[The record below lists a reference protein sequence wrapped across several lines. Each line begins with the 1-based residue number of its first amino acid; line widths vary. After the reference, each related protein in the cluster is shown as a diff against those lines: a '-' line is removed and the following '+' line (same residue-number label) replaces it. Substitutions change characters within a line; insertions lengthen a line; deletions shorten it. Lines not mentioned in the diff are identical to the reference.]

1 MTGKRPLMGAL
12 GNIWPAR
19 SDFAGHYKAGRSQLV
34 GLSLI
39 ADTLTP
45 VSAYLRLTGGA
56 DFSLLLESVTGGE
69 VLGRYS
75 AIGMRP
81 DRIWRS
87 TGTSAVLADANG
99 LQLEATADPIAH
111 LKTLVADARLDVVPD
126 DAPPMLASGWFGYMG
141 YGMIHLVEP
150 AVPDSRADAIDIPDS
165 VMMRPTLMAV
175 FDNIRQIV
183 HLAVPVRETD
193 ADADAAYNEAVR
205 QLHAALDTLVRG
217 SLPLPEKGSKIPVP
231 LPIDAHIGEDSYKA
245 MVVKAKE
252 DIVAGE
258 IFQVVLSQRFSAP
271 FDLPAAE
278 LYRSLRRLN
287 PSPFLVLMTLD
298 GFSLVASS
306 PEIMV
311 RVRKGDVTIRPIAGT
326 RKRGADKAEDAKLAA
341 ELLADPKERAEHLML
356 LDLGRNDVGRVAATG
371 SVHVTEQFAVEKYSH
386 VMHIVSNVEGK
397 LRNDIHPLDALF
409 AGFPAGTVSGAPKV
423 RAMQIIDALETERRS
438 FYAGCIGYLD
448 GNGDVDTCI
457 ALRTALL
464 KDGTL
469 YVQSG
474 AGIVADSVPE
484 SEHMECVNKAKALLR
499 AAEDAIE
506 LSKVQ
511 S

>member
-1 MTGKRPLMGAL
+1 MKNEYPLGT
-12 GNIWPAR
+12 IWPERAA
-19 SDFAGHYKAGRSQLV
+19 FKANWQAGKSQLV
-34 GLSLI
+34 GLALI
-39 ADTLTP
+39 ADTQTP
-45 VSAYLRLTGGA
+45 VSAYLRLTQGRNH
-56 DFSLLLESVTGGE
+56 SVLLESVTGGE

-75 AIGMRP
+75 AIGMEP
-81 DRIWRS
+81 DLTWS
-87 TGTSAVLADANG
+87 CTGKTSKLSSGETSN
-99 LQLEATADPIAH
+99 DPIAH
-111 LKTLVADARLDVVPD
+111 LKTLVAAARIDVVPD
-126 DAPPMLASGWFGYMG
+126 NAPPMLASGWFGFMG
-141 YGMIHLVEP
+141 YGMIHHVEP
-150 AVPDSRADAIDIPDS
+150 TVPDSKPDTIQIPDS

-175 FDNIRQIV
+175 FDNIRQVV
-183 HLAVPVRETD
+183 HLAVPVRETSGD
-193 ADADAAYNEAVR
+193 PDKAYDAAVKKLQDARN
-205 QLHAALDTLVRG
+205 TLIWG
-217 SLPLPEKGSKIPVP
+217 ELPRTDAQVSGSKVSSP
-231 LPIDAHIGEDSYKA
+231 LPIKAHISEDAYKDI
-245 MVVKAKE
+245 VLRAKE
-252 DIVAGE
+252 DINAGE

-271 FDLPAAE
+271 FDLPAAD

-311 RVRKGDVTIRPIAGT
+311 RVRKGEVTIRPIAGT
-326 RKRGADKAEDAKLAA
+326 RKRGVDKADDERLAA
-341 ELLADPKERAEHLML
+341 ELISDPKERAEHLML
-356 LDLGRNDVGRVAATG
+356 LDLGRNDVGRVAQIG
-371 SVHVTEQFAVEKYSH
+371 SVKVTEQFNVEKYSH
-386 VMHIVSNVEGK
+386 VMHIVSNVEGN
-397 LRNDIHPLDALF
+397 LRKDIHPLDALF

-423 RAMQIIDALETERRS
+423 RAMQIIDALEAERRS

>member
-1 MTGKRPLMGAL
+1 MPNDQPLGAISPDRATFTDHFRAGK
-12 GNIWPAR
+12 
-19 SDFAGHYKAGRSQLV
+19 SQLV
-34 GLSLI
+34 TLALI

-45 VSAYLRLTGGA
+45 VSAYLRLTKGGKY
-56 DFSLLLESVTGGE
+56 SVLLESVTGGE

-75 AIGMRP
+75 AIGMDP
-81 DRIWRS
+81 DIIW
-87 TGTSAVLADANG
+87 TSQESPVA
-99 LQLEATADPIAH
+99 E
-111 LKTLVADARLDVVPD
+111 LKKLVADSRIDIVPE
-126 DAPPMLASGWFGYMG
+126 DAPPMLASGMFGYMG
-141 YGMIHLVEP
+141 YGMIHHVEP
-150 AVPDSRADAIDIPDS
+150 SVPDTKPDIINIPDS

-175 FDNIRQIV
+175 FDNIRQVV
-183 HLAVPVRETD
+183 HLSVPVRQTSG
-193 ADADAAYNEAVR
+193 DADAAYDAAVSR
-205 QLHAALDTLVRG
+205 LTTAKNTLLRG
-217 SLPLPEKGSKIPVP
+217 EMPLPEKGSSVSNP
-231 LPIDAHIGEDSYKA
+231 LPVTAHTSEDDYKS
-245 MVVKAKE
+245 MVVRAKE
-252 DIVAGE
+252 DISAGE

-298 GFSLVASS
+298 GFSLIASS

-311 RVRKGDVTIRPIAGT
+311 RVRKGEVTIRPIAGT
-326 RKRGADKAEDAKLAA
+326 RKRGRDKAEDASLAT

-356 LDLGRNDVGRVAATG
+356 LDLGRNDVGRVAKTG
-371 SVHVTEQFAVEKYSH
+371 SVRVTEQFNVEKYSH
-386 VMHIVSNVEGK
+386 VMHIVSNVEGT
-397 LRNDIHPLDALF
+397 LRPDIHPLDALF
-409 AGFPAGTVSGAPKV
+409 AGFPAGTVSGAPKI

-464 KDGTL
+464 KDGKL
-469 YVQSG
+469 YVQAG

-484 SEHMECVNKAKALLR
+484 SEHQECVNKAKAILR
-499 AAEDAIE
+499 AAQDAID

>member
-1 MTGKRPLMGAL
+1 MPSHEQSLGA
-12 GNIWPAR
+12 IWPNREGFRANW
-19 SDFAGHYKAGRSQLV
+19 KAGKSQLIC
-34 GLSLI
+34 LALI

-45 VSAYLRLTGGA
+45 VSAYLRLTHGGKY
-56 DFSLLLESVTGGE
+56 SVLLESVTGGE

-75 AIGMRP
+75 AIGMEP
-81 DRIWRS
+81 DLVWKS
-87 TGTSAVLADANG
+87 TDDKN
-99 LQLEATADPIAH
+99 PIAK
-111 LKTLVADARLDVVPD
+111 LKELVANAKIDVVPD
-126 DAPPMLASGWFGYMG
+126 DAPPMLASGMFGYMG
-141 YGMIHLVEP
+141 YGMIHHVEP
-150 AVPDSRADAIDIPDS
+150 TVPDTKPDTIKIPDS

-175 FDNIRQIV
+175 FDNIRQVV
-183 HLAVPVRETD
+183 HLSIPVRETTGD
-193 ADADAAYNEAVR
+193 ADKAYDAAVQRLNEAKHI
-205 QLHAALDTLVRG
+205 LLRG
-217 SLPLPEKGSKIPVP
+217 EMPLGEKGSAVSHP
-231 LPIDAHIGEDSYKA
+231 LPVKAHTSEAEYKS
-245 MVVKAKE
+245 MVVRAKDE
-252 DIVAGE
+252 IMAGE

-311 RVRKGDVTIRPIAGT
+311 RVRKGEVTIRPIAGT
-326 RKRGADKAEDAKLAA
+326 RKRGSNKLEDEALAK

-356 LDLGRNDVGRVAATG
+356 LDLGRNDVGRVAQIG
-371 SVHVTEQFAVEKYSH
+371 SVKVTEQFNVEKYSH

-397 LRNDIHPLDALF
+397 LKKGIHPLDALF

-423 RAMQIIDALETERRS
+423 RAMQIIDALESERRS

-457 ALRTALL
+457 SLRTALL
-464 KDGTL
+464 KDKTL
-469 YVQSG
+469 YVQAG

-484 SEHMECVNKAKALLR
+484 SEHQECVNKARALLR
-499 AAEDAIE
+499 AAQDAIE

>member
-1 MTGKRPLMGAL
+1 MRNDLPLGT
-12 GNIWPAR
+12 IWPDRAAFK
-19 SDFAGHYKAGRSQLV
+19 SNWKAGKSQLV
-34 GLSLI
+34 GLALI
-39 ADTLTP
+39 ADTQTP
-45 VSAYLRLTGGA
+45 VSAYLRLTKGA
-56 DFSLLLESVTGGE
+56 NYSVLLESVTGGE

-75 AIGMRP
+75 AIGMEP
-81 DRIWRS
+81 DLIWSS
-87 TGTSAVLADANG
+87 TGKHATLATHPDKT
-99 LQLEATADPIAH
+99 LVDESKDPIAH
-111 LKTLVADARLDVVPD
+111 LKKFVADARIDVVPD
-126 DAPPMLASGWFGYMG
+126 DAPPMLASGWFGFMG
-141 YGMIHLVEP
+141 YGMIHHVEP
-150 AVPDSRADAIDIPDS
+150 TVPDSKPDAINIPDS

-175 FDNIRQIV
+175 FDNIRQVV
-183 HLAVPVRETD
+183 HVAVPVRDTSGDADKAYDAAVKRLTD
-193 ADADAAYNEAVR
+193 AK
-205 QLHAALDTLVRG
+205 QTLLRG
-217 SLPLPEKGSKIPVP
+217 DMPLAEKGSSVPSP
-231 LPIDAHIGEDSYKA
+231 LPVKEHTSEQTYQS
-245 MVVKAKE
+245 MVLTAKDE
-252 DIVAGE
+252 INAGE

-326 RKRGADKAEDAKLAA
+326 RKRGKDKYEDEALAK

-371 SVHVTEQFAVEKYSH
+371 SVKVTEQFNVEKYSH

-397 LRNDIHPLDALF
+397 LRDGVHPLDALF

-423 RAMQIIDALETERRS
+423 RAMQIIDELEQERRS

-464 KDGTL
+464 KDKTL

-474 AGIVADSVPE
+474 AGIVADSVPA
-484 SEHMECVNKAKALLR
+484 SEHAECVNKAKALLR

-511 S
+511 V

>member
-1 MTGKRPLMGAL
+1 MRNDQPLGT
-12 GNIWPAR
+12 IWPDRAAFK
-19 SDFAGHYKAGRSQLV
+19 SNWAAGKSQLV
-34 GLSLI
+34 GLALI
-39 ADTLTP
+39 ADTQTP
-45 VSAYLRLTGGA
+45 VSAYLRLTKGA
-56 DFSLLLESVTGGE
+56 DHSVLLESVTGGE

-75 AIGMRP
+75 AIGIEP
-81 DRIWRS
+81 DLVWKS
-87 TGTSAVLADANG
+87 SDSKN
-99 LQLEATADPIAH
+99 PIAD
-111 LKTLVADARLDVVPD
+111 LKKLVAQARIDIVPD

-141 YGMIHLVEP
+141 YGMIHHVEP
-150 AVPDSRADAIDIPDS
+150 TVPDTKPDNIGIPDS
-165 VMMRPTLMAV
+165 IMMRPTLMAV
-175 FDNIRQIV
+175 FDNIRQVV
-183 HLAVPVRETD
+183 HLAVPVRDTSGN
-193 ADADAAYNEAVR
+193 ADAAYDAAVR
-205 QLHAALDTLVRG
+205 RLMDAKHTLLRG
-217 SLPLPEKGSKIPVP
+217 DLPLAEKGSQVPTP
-231 LPIDAHIGEDSYKA
+231 LPVTDHISATTYQS
-245 MVVKAKE
+245 MVQAARE
-252 DIVAGE
+252 EIAAGE

-298 GFSLVASS
+298 GFSLIASS

-326 RKRGADKAEDAKLAA
+326 RRRGADKHEDEALAK

-371 SVHVTEQFAVEKYSH
+371 TVKVTEQFNVEKYSH
-386 VMHIVSNVEGK
+386 VMHIVSNVEGRLK
-397 LRNDIHPLDALF
+397 DGVHPLDALF

-423 RAMQIIDALETERRS
+423 RAMQIIDQLEQERRS

-464 KDGTL
+464 KEGKL

-484 SEHMECVNKAKALLR
+484 SEHQECVNKARALLR
-499 AAEDAIE
+499 AAQDAIE

-511 S
+511 A